1 MGGRTQFA
9 GLIAA
14 AVVAC
19 VLLFLTSLELTE
31 IVDRMRSP

>member
-19 VLLFLTSLELTE
+19 VLLFLTSMELT
-31 IVDRMRSP
+31 VRKRP